1 MRITDAGKHQKKTG
15 GYRMSMKRL
24 VVCMLVLCMSMLYCA
39 AALGEEEITIRY
51 SYWGSSYEN
60 DAMQKIAAS
69 YEALHPNVHIE
80 CVYIPNAELCSSFC
94 SSYTKARRSF

>member
-1 MRITDAGKHQKKTG
+1 
-15 GYRMSMKRL
+15 MSMKRL

>member
-1 MRITDAGKHQKKTG
+1 
-15 GYRMSMKRL
+15 MSMKRL

-69 YEALHPNVHIE
+69 YEALHPNVHI
-80 CVYIPNAELCSSFC
+80 VYSQCGIHNQDDGYDCF
-94 SSYTKARRSF
+94 RR